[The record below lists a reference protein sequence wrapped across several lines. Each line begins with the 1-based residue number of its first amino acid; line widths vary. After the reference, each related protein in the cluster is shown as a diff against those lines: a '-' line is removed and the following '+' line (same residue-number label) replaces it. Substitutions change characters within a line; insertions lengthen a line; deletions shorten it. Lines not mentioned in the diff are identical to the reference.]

1 MNELTATYPN
11 LKSMESRLT
20 RTLDPLQRLELLDK
34 LAGAYA
40 FIDFRKARKFL
51 YEQDDLLQTYEKP
64 DFKLSFHLNHA
75 FIENQLYNY
84 NLAEIH
90 FKQAIELLDER
101 GDTKQQI
108 EGYIDYAGTCMNLNE
123 LEKATGFLDRAAKSL
138 RNFPDPQL
146 EAWHTGREGFL
157 HLKYSNYPKAVELLL
172 EADKKIRLLKKMEL
186 KDYYFRTLILSALG
200 RIYERTDDV
209 KKSLRS
215 FDEAVEI
222 CEALE
227 MRTRLSWHYLNAGQA
242 YMRRGRDDKAQEYF
256 RKAIKIKDDISQNSR
271 AGAYANL
278 GSCYFRD
285 GKYDEALKLYKR
297 AEQIYS
303 NNSDPNF
310 TNFSIV
316 EMKKAQLY
324 AAVNKHKRA
333 EKHYA
338 NAIKFAEKQKDYK
351 QLSKVCE
358 EVASY
363 NAGRNNFQEAFTYL
377 ELHNSF
383 KEKHL
388 EETKQ
393 QQLMELEFKYEAEKK
408 KQEAELLKL
417 QAIGLQL
424 KALRS
429 QMNPHF
435 MYNALN
441 SIQKYITS
449 NELNDASKYLAKFA
463 HLMRQSL
470 EYSDIEVI
478 SLEKEIEFLENY
490 LLISQKLRFGDKM
503 NYQISVEEEIE
514 EDIMGVPTMIVQPYV
529 ENSIEHGLRQKKSGL
544 IKVNFRLHDENTILC
559 IVEDNGIGRDAVK
572 KLQELDDY
580 HINHKSKGTS
590 ITEERLK
597 ILNKSKN
604 KAVFVKTIDLK
615 DSRTLQASGT
625 RVEILIPVEIIHKGV

>member
-1 MNELTATYPN
+1 MNQLITSLPN
-11 LKSMESRLT
+11 LKSLEGRLSRT
-20 RTLDPLQRLELLDK
+20 NDPYQRLELLNE
-34 LAGAYA
+34 LAGTYA
-40 FIDFRKARKFL
+40 FIDFLKAQKYL
-51 YEQDDLLQTYEKP
+51 DEQDLLLKEIENP
-64 DFKLSFHLNHA
+64 DFRLSYHINNA

-84 NLAEIH
+84 NLSEMH
-90 FKQAIELLDER
+90 FKQAMILLQER

-123 LEKATGFLDRAAKSL
+123 LEKATGFLDKASKSL
-138 RNFPDPQL
+138 KNFPDQQL
-146 EAWHTGREGFL
+146 EAWLTCREGFL
-157 HLKYSNYPKAVELLL
+157 HLKYNNYPKAIELLL
-172 EADKKIRLLKKMEL
+172 EADKKIRLLKKMNL
-186 KDYYFRTLILSALG
+186 KDHYFRTLILSALG
-200 RIYERTDDV
+200 RIYERTDEVSKSV
-209 KKSLRS
+209 KS
-215 FDEAVEI
+215 FEKAVEL
-222 CEALE
+222 CETFG

-242 YMRRGRDDKAQEYF
+242 HMRRGRDDKAEAYF
-256 RKAIKIKDDISQNSR
+256 KKAIKIKDDISQNSR

-278 GSCYFRD
+278 GACYFRD
-285 GKYDEALKLYKR
+285 GKYEEALKLYQR
-297 AEQIYS
+297 AEKIYS
-303 NNSDPNF
+303 DNEVPNF
-310 TNFSIV
+310 SNFSMV
-316 EMKKAQLY
+316 EMNKAQLY
-324 AAVNKHKRA
+324 AEMGKDK
-333 EKHYA
+333 K
-338 NAIKFAEKQKDYK
+338 AIKHFANSIQFAKKQKDYK
-351 QLSKVCE
+351 QLATVCE
-358 EVASY
+358 EVANY
-363 NAGRNNFQEAFTYL
+363 NSRKENFEEAFNYL
-377 ELHNSF
+377 RLHNQF
-383 KEKHL
+383 NEKHL

-449 NELNDASKYLAKFA
+449 SELNNASKYLAKFA

-490 LLISQKLRFGDKM
+490 LLISQKLRFGDTMTYK
-503 NYQISVEEEIE
+503 ITVDDEIE

-544 IKVNFRLHDENTILC
+544 IKVDFKLHDDNTILC
-559 IVEDNGIGRDAVK
+559 IVEDNGIGREAVR
-572 KLQELDDY
+572 KLQEQDEY

-590 ITEERLK
+590 ITEERLE

-604 KAVFVKTIDLK
+604 KGVFVKTLDLR
-615 DSRTLQASGT
+615 DAVTGAPIGT
-625 RVEILIPVEIIHKGV
+625 RVEVLIPVEIIQKG

>member
-1 MNELTATYPN
+1 MNQTIASLPN
-11 LKSMESRLT
+11 IKSLESRLT
-20 RTLDPLQRLELLDK
+20 RTTDPYQRLELLNE
-34 LAGAYA
+34 LAGTYA
-40 FIDFRKARKFL
+40 FIDFLKAQKFL
-51 YEQDDLLQTYEKP
+51 AEQNELLNQNEDP
-64 DFKLSFHLNHA
+64 DFRLAYHINNA

-90 FKQAIELLDER
+90 FKRAIELLKER

-123 LEKATGFLDRAAKSL
+123 LEKATGFLDKAARFLK
-138 RNFPDPQL
+138 NFPDDQL
-146 EAWHTGREGFL
+146 EAWHTCREGFL
-157 HLKYSNYPKAVELLL
+157 HLKYNNYPKAIELLL
-172 EADKKIRLLKKMEL
+172 KADKKIRLLKRISL
-186 KDYYFRTLILSALG
+186 KDCYFRTLILSSLG
-200 RIYERTDDV
+200 RIYERTDEV
-209 KKSLRS
+209 SKSIKA
-215 FDEAVEI
+215 FEEAVEL
-222 CEALE
+222 CESLG

-242 YMRRGRDDKAQEYF
+242 YMRRGRDDRAEEYF
-256 RKAIKIKDDISQNSR
+256 RKAIKIKDDISQDSR

-285 GKYDEALKLYKR
+285 GRYEEALKLYLR
-297 AEQIYS
+297 AEEIYS
-303 NNSDPNF
+303 NNEVPNY
-310 TNFSIV
+310 TNLSIV
-316 EMKKAQLY
+316 EMNKAELFAATGKDKK
-324 AAVNKHKRA
+324 A
-333 EKHYA
+333 EKHFA
-338 NAIKFAEKQKDYK
+338 NAIKFAGREKDYK
-351 QLSKVCE
+351 QLAKCCEVVADYNSSKE
-358 EVASY
+358 
-363 NAGRNNFQEAFTYL
+363 NFKDAFNYL
-377 ELHNSF
+377 KLHNRF
-383 KEKHL
+383 NEEHL
-388 EETKQ
+388 EETQQ

-449 NELNDASKYLAKFA
+449 NELNYASKYLAKFA

-490 LLISQKLRFGDKM
+490 LLISQKLRFGDQM
-503 NYQISVEEEIE
+503 TYEITVDEEIE

-544 IKVNFRLHDENTILC
+544 IKVGFKLHDENTILC
-559 IVEDNGIGRDAVK
+559 IVEDNGIGREAVK
-572 KLQELDDY
+572 KLQLQDQY

-590 ITEERLK
+590 ITEERLE

-604 KAVFVKTIDLK
+604 KGVFVKTLDLR
-615 DSRTLQASGT
+615 DVTTGEAIGT
-625 RVEILIPVEIIHKGV
+625 RVEVLIPVEIIQKG

>member
-1 MNELTATYPN
+1 MNQLVATYPN

-20 RTLDPLQRLELLDK
+20 RTTDPYQRLELLNT
-34 LAGAYA
+34 LAEAYA

-51 YEQDDLLQTYEKP
+51 YEQDDLLQKHDYP
-64 DFKLSFHLNHA
+64 DFQLTFHLNHA

-90 FKQAIELLDER
+90 FKQAIELLDEL
-101 GDTKQQI
+101 GDTKQQV

-138 RNFPDPQL
+138 KNFPDPQL
-146 EAWHTGREGFL
+146 EAWHTCREGFL
-157 HLKYSNYPKAVELLL
+157 HLKYSNYPKAIELLL
-172 EADKKIRLLKKMEL
+172 EADKKIRNLSRMEL

-200 RIYERTDDV
+200 RIYERTDEV
-209 KKSLRS
+209 NKSIKS
-215 FDEAVEI
+215 FEAAVGI
-222 CEALE
+222 CEKLE

-242 YMRRGRDDKAQEYF
+242 YMRRGRDDKAEEYF
-256 RKAIKIKDDISQNSR
+256 RKAIKIKDDISQNAR

-285 GKYDEALKLYKR
+285 GKYEEALRLYTR

-303 NNSDPNF
+303 NNTDSNYS
-310 TNFSIV
+310 NLSIV

-324 AAVNKHKRA
+324 AATNKDKRA

-338 NAIKFAEKQKDYK
+338 SAIKFAEKQKDYK

-358 EVASY
+358 EVASFH
-363 NAGRNNFQEAFTYL
+363 AGKGKFQLAFNYL
-377 ELHNSF
+377 KLHNRF
-383 KEKHL
+383 KEEHL
-388 EETKQ
+388 EQTKQ

-417 QAIGLQL
+417 QAISLQL

-470 EYSDIEVI
+470 EYSDMEII

-503 NYQISVEEEIE
+503 TYQITVDEDIE
-514 EDIMGVPTMIVQPYV
+514 ED
-529 ENSIEHGLRQKKSGL
+529 
-544 IKVNFRLHDENTILC
+544 
-559 IVEDNGIGRDAVK
+559 
-572 KLQELDDY
+572 
-580 HINHKSKGTS
+580 
-590 ITEERLK
+590 
-597 ILNKSKN
+597 
-604 KAVFVKTIDLK
+604 
-615 DSRTLQASGT
+615 
-625 RVEILIPVEIIHKGV
+625 

>member
-1 MNELTATYPN
+1 MNRLTTTYPN
-11 LKSMESRLT
+11 LRSMESRLI
-20 RTLDPLQRLELLDK
+20 RTTDPYQRLELLDK
-34 LAGAYA
+34 LVGAYA

-51 YEQDDLLQTYEKP
+51 DEQGDLLKIHDYP
-64 DFKLSFHLNHA
+64 DFQLAFHLNHGS
-75 FIENQLYNY
+75 IENQLYNY

-90 FKQAIELLDER
+90 FQKAIELLDER

-108 EGYIDYAGTCMNLNE
+108 EGYIDYAGTCMNRKE

-138 RNFPDPQL
+138 KNFPDPQL
-146 EAWHTGREGFL
+146 EAWHTCREGFL
-157 HLKYSNYPKAVELLL
+157 HLKYVNYPKATELLL
-172 EADKKIRLLKKMEL
+172 EADKKIRNLQKVEL

-200 RIYERTDDV
+200 RIYERTDEV
-209 KKSLRS
+209 NKSIKS
-215 FDEAVEI
+215 FEEAVEI
-222 CEALE
+222 CEKLQ
-227 MRTRLSWHYLNAGQA
+227 MKTRLSWHYLNAGQA
-242 YMRRGRDDKAQEYF
+242 YMRKGRDDKAQEYF

-285 GKYDEALKLYKR
+285 GKFDEALKLYKR

-303 NNSDPNF
+303 NNADPNF
-310 TNFSIV
+310 SNFSIV

-324 AAVNKHKRA
+324 AATDKDKRA

-338 NAIKFAEKQKDYK
+338 SAIKFAEKQKDYK

-358 EVASY
+358 EVAGFH
-363 NAGRNNFQEAFTYL
+363 AGKGKFQLAFNYL
-377 ELHNSF
+377 KLHNRF
-383 KEKHL
+383 KEEHL

-490 LLISQKLRFGDKM
+490 LLISQKLRFGDRM
-503 NYQISVEEEIE
+503 TYQIAVDEDIE
-514 EDIMGVPTMIVQPYV
+514 EDIMGVPTMIIQPFV
-529 ENSIEHGLRQKKSGL
+529 ENSIEHGLRQKKNGL
-544 IKVNFRLHDENTILC
+544 IKVDFKLHDDNTILC
-559 IVEDNGIGRDAVK
+559 VVEDNGIGREAVK

-580 HINHKSKGTS
+580 HVNHQSKGTS
-590 ITEERLK
+590 ITEERLE

-604 KAVFVKTIDLK
+604 KGVFVKTIDLI
-615 DSRTLQASGT
+615 DSITLKASGT
-625 RVEILIPVEIIHKGV
+625 RVEILIPIDIIQKK

>member
-1 MNELTATYPN
+1 MSQFVSTIPN
-11 LKSMESRLT
+11 LKAMEARLSRT
-20 RTLDPLQRLELLDK
+20 ADPYQRLELLNE
-34 LAGAYA
+34 LAGTYA
-40 FIDFRKARKFL
+40 FINFLKAQKFLHEQDKLLKEHDYPDFR
-51 YEQDDLLQTYEKP
+51 
-64 DFKLSFHLNHA
+64 LSYHLNNG

-90 FKQAIELLDER
+90 YIKAIELLDER

-123 LEKATGFLDRAAKSL
+123 LEKATGFLDKATKSL
-138 RNFPDPQL
+138 NNFPDPQL
-146 EAWHTGREGFL
+146 EAWLTCREGFL
-157 HLKYSNYPKAVELLL
+157 HQKYANYPKSIELLL
-172 EADKKIRLLKKMEL
+172 EADKKIRMLPRMQL

-200 RIYERTDDV
+200 RIYERTDEV
-209 KKSLRS
+209 TKSIKS
-215 FDEAVEI
+215 FEEAVSLS
-222 CEALE
+222 EALG

-242 YMRRGRDDKAQEYF
+242 YMRKGRDNKAEEYF
-256 RKAIKIKDDISQNSR
+256 RKAIKIKDDISQDSR
-271 AGAYANL
+271 AGAFANL

-285 GKYDEALKLYKR
+285 GRYEEALKLYKR

-303 NNSDPNF
+303 NNENPNF
-310 TNFSIV
+310 SNFSIV
-316 EMKKAQLY
+316 EMKKAKLY
-324 AAVNKHKRA
+324 AAMGKDKRA

-338 NAIKFAEKQKDYK
+338 NAIKFAERQKDYK

-358 EVASY
+358 EVAEY
-363 NAGRNNFQEAFTYL
+363 NSEKGNYQVAFNYL
-377 ELHNSF
+377 KLHNRF
-383 KEKHL
+383 KEEHL
-388 EETKQ
+388 EQTKK

-490 LLISQKLRFGDKM
+490 LLISQKLRFGDKIS
-503 NYQISVEEEIE
+503 YQITVDEEIE

-544 IKVNFRLHDENTILC
+544 IKVDFKLHDDNTILC

-572 KLQELDDY
+572 RLQEQDDY
-580 HINHKSKGTS
+580 HVNHKSRGTL
-590 ITEERLK
+590 ITEARLE

-604 KAVFVKTIDLK
+604 RGVFVKTIDLK
-615 DSRTLQASGT
+615 DSVSGMASGT
-625 RVEILIPVEIIHKGV
+625 RVEVLIPVEIIQKQ